1 MIVYKFGGSS
11 LADAE
16 RIRHAAGLV
25 RGCEGPRAVV
35 VSALA
40 GVTDDL
46 LALADRAGKGGGAK
60 ADLARMTE
68 VLWVRHE
75 EVASGIVDEP
85 AERAAL
91 IGRIDAVFS
100 RLQAAVESVGEEIVI
115 AGRGRALDEVS
126 AIGEDLSV
134 QLMAAALAAAGL
146 DAEVV
151 DARAVVRTDDRFGGA
166 VPEDEETARLISEV
180 VGPLLEAGRVPVL
193 QGFVGATEDGTTTTL
208 GRGGSDFTAAI
219 VGAALGAEEVGI
231 WTDVDGVLS
240 AEPGHVGEARVLSE
254 LGYEEAVEL
263 AYFGAKVIHPA
274 AAKHAAAGDVSLR
287 VRNTE
292 RPERAGTLIRHDVR
306 RAAGVAAVAYKPSV
320 TLVKVRSRPM
330 FMAYGFLARV
340 FDVLARHRLPVD
352 LVATSH
358 TSTAFT
364 LDEGEG
370 MGAAAEELGRFAEVE
385 VVPDLA
391 TVSVVGH
398 GLLQRPGIAAG
409 VFSSLGASP
418 VHLISQASDV
428 CLSFL
433 VADDEALAVVRRL
446 HAELIESA
454 PRGAARPRDCRADR
468 PGRELRGARDHG

>member
-1 MIVYKFGGSS
+1 MIVYKFGGTS

-25 RGCEGPRAVV
+25 RDCQGPRVVV

-46 LALADRAGKGGGAK
+46 VALANRAEEEEAAGSGGA
-60 ADLARMTE
+60 DPVRLTE
-68 VLWVRHE
+68 ALWVRHE
-75 EVASGIVDEP
+75 EAAAGIVGD
-85 AERAAL
+85 AALRAAL
-91 IGRIDAVFS
+91 MGRIDEIFS
-100 RLQAAVESVGEEIVI
+100 RLQAAVECAAKQEG
-115 AGRGRALDEVS
+115 ADRGRALDEVS
-126 AIGEDLSV
+126 AVGEDLSV
-134 QLMAAALAAAGL
+134 ELMAAALAEVGL

-151 DARAVVRTDDRFGGA
+151 DARSVVRTDERFGGA
-166 VPEDEETARLISEV
+166 VPRVEETARLIGELL
-180 VGPLLEAGRVPVL
+180 GPLLEAGRVPVL

-219 VGAALGAEEVGI
+219 IGAALGAEEVGI

-240 AEPGHVGEARVLSE
+240 AEPGQVDEARVLSE

-263 AYFGAKVIHPA
+263 AYFGARVIHPA

-287 VRNTE
+287 VRNSG
-292 RPERAGTLIRHDVR
+292 RPEAAGTLIRHDVR
-306 RAAGVAAVAYKPSV
+306 RAAGVAAVAYKPAV
-320 TLVKVRSRPM
+320 TLIKVRSRPM

-340 FDVLARHRLPVD
+340 FEVLARHRLPVD

-364 LDEGEG
+364 LDAGAG
-370 MGAAAEELGRFAEVE
+370 MGAVADELGRFAEVE
-385 VVPDLA
+385 LVPDLA

-398 GLLQRPGIAAG
+398 GLLRRPGISAG
-409 VFSSLGASP
+409 VFSALGATP

-433 VADDEALAVVRRL
+433 VSGDEAPAVVRRL
-446 HAELIESA
+446 HAQLIESA
-454 PRGAARPRDCRADR
+454 PSEAGGPASGGGA
-468 PGRELRGARDHG
+468 G

>member
-1 MIVYKFGGSS
+1 MIVYKFGGTS

-16 RIRHAAGLV
+16 RICHAAGLV
-25 RGCEGPRAVV
+25 RRCEGPRVVV

-40 GVTDDL
+40 GVTDEL
-46 LALADRAGKGGGAK
+46 AALAARAAAGSGAE
-60 ADLARMTE
+60 AERARVTE
-68 VLWVRHE
+68 ALWVRHE
-75 EVASGIVDEP
+75 EAAAGIVSDA

-91 IGRIDAVFS
+91 MGRLDAVFS
-100 RLQAAVESVGEEIVI
+100 RLQDAIEGAHEGE
-115 AGRGRALDEVS
+115 APDRGQALDEVS

-134 QLMAAALAAAGL
+134 ELMAAALAQAGL
-146 DAEVV
+146 DAQVV
-151 DARAVVRTDDRFGGA
+151 DARSVVRTDNRFGGA
-166 VPEDEETARLISEV
+166 VPKDDETARLIRNV
-180 VGPLLEAGRVPVL
+180 LGPLLEAGRVPVL
-193 QGFVGATEDGTTTTL
+193 QGFVGASDEGNTTTL

-219 VGAALGAEEVGI
+219 IGAALEAEEVGI

-240 AEPGHVGEARVLSE
+240 AEPRQVGEARVLSE

-287 VRNTE
+287 VRNTS
-292 RPERAGTLIRHDVR
+292 RPESPGTLIRHDVR
-306 RAAGVAAVAYKPSV
+306 RATGVAAVAYKPSV
-320 TLVKVRSRPM
+320 TLIKVRSRPM

-364 LDEGEG
+364 LDKGEG
-370 MGAAAEELGRFAEVE
+370 LSAAAEELARFAEVE
-385 VVPDLA
+385 VIPDLA

-398 GLLQRPGIAAG
+398 GLLQRPGISAG
-409 VFSSLGASP
+409 VFAALGATP

-433 VADDEALAVVRRL
+433 VAADQAPGVVRRL
-446 HAELIESA
+446 HAELIEST
-454 PRGAARPRDCRADR
+454 PRDVGG
-468 PGRELRGARDHG
+468 GR